1 MIIEHAD
8 GVVTRIR
15 AGRIVEEER
24 MPKYFVVWAVDI
36 DGEATPE
43 AAARKAQ
50 EIQQRP
56 GTSATVFEVI
66 TGRGDGWRVD
76 LEETPVE
83 VRRLPPDQL
92 DALLAYAHTVTTIN
106 EQG

>member
-1 MIIEHAD
+1 
-8 GVVTRIR
+8 
-15 AGRIVEEER
+15 

-36 DGEATPE
+36 EGEATPE

-56 GTSATVFEVI
+56 GTSAPVFEVV

-76 LEETPVE
+76 LEEAPVE
-83 VRRLPPDQL
+83 IRRLPHDQV
-92 DALLAYAHTVTTIN
+92 DALLAYAHTVTTLN
-106 EQG
+106 VEG